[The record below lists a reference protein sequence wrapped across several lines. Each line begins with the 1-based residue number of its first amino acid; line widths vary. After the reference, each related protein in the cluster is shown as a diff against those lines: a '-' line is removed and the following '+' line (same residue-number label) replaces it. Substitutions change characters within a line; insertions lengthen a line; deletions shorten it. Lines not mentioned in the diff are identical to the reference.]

1 MHSNETRRT
10 IMTTTTPQLQART
23 TKRSETLRALRD
35 SARESGWL
43 VGIAVVVLAYALL
56 AIGVVT
62 FGDDLI
68 RAFAESMPRVGR

>member
-1 MHSNETRRT
+1 
-10 IMTTTTPQLQART
+10 MTATTQQLQTPT
-23 TKRSETLRALRD
+23 TKRSETRQALRD

-43 VGIAVVVLAYALL
+43 FGIAVVILAYALL